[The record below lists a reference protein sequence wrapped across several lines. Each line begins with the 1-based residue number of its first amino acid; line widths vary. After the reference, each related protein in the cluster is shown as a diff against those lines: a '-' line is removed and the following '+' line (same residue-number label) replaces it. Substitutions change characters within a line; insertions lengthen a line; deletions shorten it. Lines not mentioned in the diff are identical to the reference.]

1 MQLPYDPDH
10 NDPLLTS
17 DHKPNIIQMVKFVSC
32 TFSHS
37 MIAEIFGEKNIDR
50 IRVFYI
56 LTLEY
61 TDIHVLVRR
70 YNEPTD
76 EQMQPPYDPDHDDP
90 LLTSDHKPNITK
102 MVKFVFWYPSQV
114 LRFLDIYQM

>member
-1 MQLPYDPDH
+1 
-10 NDPLLTS
+10 
-17 DHKPNIIQMVKFVSC
+17 
-32 TFSHS
+32 

-61 TDIHVLVRR
+61 TDMHVLVRR

-76 EQMQPPYDPDHDDP
+76 EP
-90 LLTSDHKPNITK
+90 LYI
-102 MVKFVFWYPSQV
+102 W
-114 LRFLDIYQM
+114 

>member
-1 MQLPYDPDH
+1 
-10 NDPLLTS
+10 
-17 DHKPNIIQMVKFVSC
+17 
-32 TFSHS
+32 

-76 EQMQPPYDPDHDDP
+76 EPQLYHIMLCQVY
-90 LLTSDHKPNITK
+90 LTMSRIQTHNFSGDRN
-102 MVKFVFWYPSQV
+102 
-114 LRFLDIYQM
+114 